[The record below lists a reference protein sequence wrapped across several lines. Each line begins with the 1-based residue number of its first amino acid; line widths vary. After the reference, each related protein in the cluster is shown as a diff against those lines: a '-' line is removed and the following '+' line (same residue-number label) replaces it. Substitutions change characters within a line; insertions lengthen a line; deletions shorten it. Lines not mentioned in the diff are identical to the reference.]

1 MKRYGRTEKRRK
13 RNDPFDRFVFVCT
26 KRNAKFILAPT
37 VYIYIYIYIYIYTI
51 IFVPYQVSL
60 YQMYLSTV
68 SSIVNLKNHTCG
80 FVQAYVF
87 VCVYTAYVS
96 WANSIFLNYGT

>member
-37 VYIYIYIYIYIYTI
+37 VYIYIGRA
-51 IFVPYQVSL
+51 L
-60 YQMYLSTV
+60 
-68 SSIVNLKNHTCG
+68 HTG
-80 FVQAYVF
+80 SRNENNIGA
-87 VCVYTAYVS
+87 AAGS
-96 WANSIFLNYGT
+96 P